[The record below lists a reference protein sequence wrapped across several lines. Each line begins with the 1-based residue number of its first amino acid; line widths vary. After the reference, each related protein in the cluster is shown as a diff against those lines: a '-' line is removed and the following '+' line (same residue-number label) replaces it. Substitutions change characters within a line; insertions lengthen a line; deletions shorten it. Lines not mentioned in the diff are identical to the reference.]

1 MSKSDPTKGWPST
14 ATQSFTTPTTMA
26 TKSTTEPALRVDQ
39 SPAGSIYA
47 LGQSLLHG
55 GVNIYNGFYLYTNS
69 NAQIVGAHNAVS
81 GTMFSVETSRDT
93 GGHSAVKVNFL
104 GNVLVKSSIN
114 APEALRLQTQG
125 ATSESLVIEDLR
137 DNSTVLSIDVDGNFS
152 GTSSATTW
160 KSFTPVLSGS
170 TWAIGNG
177 VLVGTYSKIGKTV
190 HFSIELI
197 FGSTS
202 VYGTGTPQI
211 SITPAGV
218 TSGAVAGTAF
228 NATYTDDSTGNR
240 YAGRGVLQLGSLGA
254 PHMYTLA
261 SPMTT
266 LTDTVPFTWATGDSI
281 AMTGTYQ
288 TV

>member
-1 MSKSDPTKGWPST
+1 MVYRDDPTKGWPRGTTEVVRTPMVVASSDTSDYALSLNYAPGGSLFVEGWANFQSGMQVNNTITNYGQTLINGYYDATVGDVFVAST
-14 ATQSFTTPTTMA
+14 AR
-26 TKSTTEPALRVDQ
+26 PANGV
-39 SPAGSIYA
+39 SIFSVQA
-47 LGQSLLHG
+47 LGNTLIKAS
-55 GVNIYNGFYLYTNS
+55 T
-69 NAQIVGAHNAVS
+69 NAVE
-81 GTMFSVETSRDT
+81 V
-93 GGHSAVKVNFL
+93 
-104 GNVLVKSSIN
+104 
-114 APEALRLQTQG
+114 LRLQTLG
-125 ATSESLVIEDLR
+125 ASTESLVIQDLR
-137 DNSTVLSIDVDGNFS
+137 DDSIVLSIDADGNFS
-152 GTSSATTW
+152 GTSAATTW

-170 TWAIGNG
+170 TWDIGNG

-211 SITPAGV
+211 SVTPAGV
-218 TSGAVAGTAF
+218 TSGAVAGTSF
-228 NATYTDDSTGNR
+228 NATYTDDSTGDR
-240 YAGRGVLQLGSLGA
+240 YAGRGVLHLGSLGT

-288 TV
+288 TA